1 MSTKAEQLSILQHTL
16 GLDAHGRGRAYRNS
30 YVVGPGCDGYERCR
44 ELVELGLMVEHRGS
58 ELSGGSP
65 VFRATAAG
73 EAWVRS
79 ESPPPPRLTRSQQ
92 RYRRYLDA
100 DSSFKFGE
108 WLKLERFRKAE
119 GRR

>member
-1 MSTKAEQLSILQHTL
+1 MNTKAEQLGILQHTL

-30 YVVGPGCDGYERCR
+30 YVVGPGCDGHDRCR

-65 VFRATAAG
+65 VFSATAAG

-79 ESPPPPRLTRSQQ
+79 ESPPAPRLTRSQR

-100 DSSFKFGE
+100 DPPFTFGE
-108 WLKLERFRKAE
+108 WLKLERCHNAE
-119 GRR
+119 ARR

>member
-1 MSTKAEQLSILQHTL
+1 MSAKAERLSIMQHTL

-30 YVVGPGCDGYERCR
+30 YVVGPGCDSYGRCR
-44 ELVELGLMVEHRGS
+44 ELVELGLMVEHRES

-65 VFRATAAG
+65 AFRATATG

-79 ESPPPPRLTRSQQ
+79 ESPPPPKLTRSQQ

-119 GRR
+119 GGR